1 MATDLSEIIEEQD
14 SKVQSDSRVLS
25 DVAYH
30 DLMNLQQLRLV
41 LENAGV
47 VLSYEDLIRVFTEI
61 AGDDRKEYITML
73 HLTKFA
79 EKQKLMEGKA
89 KHRAI
94 LRRCLKSPGFWADFL
109 FCVGSTAY
117 VLLDWVDDTNEIAA
131 IGAICFFV
139 GATGGIFNTYKS
151 SSRSLYSVERVN
163 VQLRAAAVKLGI
175 LVTVKD
181 EEESNSIRR
190 SAMVGVK
197 ESQISWL
204 SEAELIKVQK
214 VGARRLFGLVGMDD
228 DEIISDMQLYRA
240 LMDLGTCSSVA
251 HIAYSSNPDVFSSSS
266 DGSLL
271 LLTFRCLRFN
281 CELQAASRKDC
292 R

>member
-1 MATDLSEIIEEQD
+1 MATDLTGIIVEQD
-14 SKVQSDSRVLS
+14 SKVQSNSRVLS
-25 DVAYH
+25 DVAGH
-30 DLMNLQQLRLV
+30 NLMNLQQLRLV

-79 EKQKLMEGKA
+79 EKKQKLLEGKA

-109 FCVGSTAY
+109 FCVASAAY
-117 VLLDWVDDTNEIAA
+117 VLLDWVDATNEMAA
-131 IGAICFFV
+131 IGAIGYFL
-139 GATGGIFNTYKS
+139 GATGGIFDTYKS
-151 SSRSLYSVERVN
+151 LSRSLYSMERVN
-163 VQLRAAAVKLGI
+163 VRLRAAAVKLGM

-181 EEESNSIRR
+181 EEESNSIRI
-190 SAMVGVK
+190 SAIVGVK

-204 SEAELIKVQK
+204 SEAELRKLQK

-228 DEIISDMQLYRA
+228 EEIISDMQLYRA

-251 HIAYSSNPDVFSSSS
+251 HISSNPDVLSSSS
-266 DGSLL
+266 DGSPL

-281 CELQAASRKDC
+281 CELQAALRKDC
-292 R
+292 P